1 MALVCGPAEAFAQTA
16 MMPKGKGPR
25 QACKTE
31 HWAALGFR
39 ALSNQQRLWGSG
51 PISDQTGGG

>member
-1 MALVCGPAEAFAQTA
+1 MALVCGPAEAFGQIA

-31 HWAALGFR
+31 HWGALGCR
-39 ALSNQQRLWGSG
+39 ALSNQQSLWGSG
-51 PISDQTGGG
+51 HISDQMGGG